1 MKKETKA
8 LLLNFLFFGGIFL
21 LVKNLIGSYLPMSYV
36 PLIAFSAVLTSVFS
50 PKFLVNNGKLFMK
63 IPLRKTPIEL

>member
-1 MKKETKA
+1 MRNETKA

-21 LVKNLIGSYLPMSYV
+21 LVKNLIGTYLPMSYV

-50 PKFLVNNGKLFMK
+50 PKFLVNKGKLFMK

>member
-1 MKKETKA
+1 MKNETKA

-21 LVKNLIGSYLPMSYV
+21 LIKRLIGTYIQMSYI

-50 PKFLVNNGKLFMK
+50 PKFLVNEGKLFMK
-63 IPLRKTPIEL
+63 IPLRKRPIEL

>member
-1 MKKETKA
+1 MKNETKA

-21 LVKNLIGSYLPMSYV
+21 LTKNLIGIYIPMSYI
-36 PLIAFSAVLTSVFS
+36 PLIAFSAVLTSIFS
-50 PKFLVNNGKLFMK
+50 PKFLVNGGKLFMK